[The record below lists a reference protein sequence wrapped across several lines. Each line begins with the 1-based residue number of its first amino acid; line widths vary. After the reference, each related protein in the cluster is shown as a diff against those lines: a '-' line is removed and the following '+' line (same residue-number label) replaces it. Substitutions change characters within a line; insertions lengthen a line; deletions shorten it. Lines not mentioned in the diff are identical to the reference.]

1 MASYIAAAVI
11 GLFIIVGAA
20 CLSWRLEWK
29 SLLIFIALAS
39 SAVIYTGH
47 AGVIPVVS
55 MPFIL
60 GGVGGL
66 SFKKEKSVEFYL
78 VATTAILVVLTAG
91 FFYYYFLI
99 EKINF
104 FEMQREVIAKSLDE
118 AQVPADLR
126 GQWLEAFDASKYIV
140 PFGIVANSVAL
151 SAIAYPFIKYVL
163 TRLFGARRPAGI
175 EYFRI
180 NEYFIFAMMS
190 GLAVYLLFDKGDYE
204 LVHFAGLNV
213 LLIAAL
219 FYFIQG
225 LAVVKFL
232 LLRRGKP
239 TFIIVLIFVGLL
251 FFGYI
256 GLWALLF
263 LSVLLT
269 GLGALDLWA
278 DFRKLAKNDG
288 IKS

>member
-1 MASYIAAAVI
+1 MASYIAAALI
-11 GLFIIVGAA
+11 GILIIVGAA

-29 SLLIFIALAS
+29 SLLIFIALIS
-39 SAVIYTGH
+39 LAVIYSGH

-78 VATTAILVVLTAG
+78 ITTTAILAVLTAG
-91 FFYYYFLI
+91 FFYYYLLI

-104 FEMQREVIAKSLDE
+104 FEMQRGVIAKSLDE

-126 GQWLEAFDASKYIV
+126 GQWLEAFDSSKYIV
-140 PFGIVANSVAL
+140 PFGVVANSLAL
-151 SAIAYPFIKYVL
+151 AAIAYPFIKNVL
-163 TRLFGARRPAGI
+163 IRLFGAHKPAGV

-190 GLAVYLLFDKGDYE
+190 GMAVYLLFDKGDYE
-204 LVHFAGLNV
+204 LVHFAGLNM